1 MVTRNA
7 FFLTLQCGLW
17 TYLLLLDMP
26 FGNEQNRITMNGL
39 DLVDTFL
46 FDLEFLQWAVSLSM
60 HSETFGC
67 VNARGCPAF
76 LTNFCNEKLCH
87 ENFVKKIFCHEN
99 VSVMKTFFFTKTF
112 VMKIFCHLTFLSQYF
127 CLKNFLSWNCLSWNF
142 VLWKF
147 FCKSFFSPRFFVI
160 KFLVWKLKYFYFI

>member
-1 MVTRNA
+1 MWQTILWHLKWFLQFIGLFTGRTV

-67 VNARGCPAF
+67 VNARGWPAF

-99 VSVMKTFFFTKTF
+99 VSVMKTFFFYKNFCHENFLSLNFFVTIFLSQKFLIMKLF
-112 VMKIFCHLTFLSQYF
+112 VMKF
-127 CLKNFLSWNCLSWNF
+127 CLIKIFL
-142 VLWKF
+142 
-147 FCKSFFSPRFFVI
+147 
-160 KFLVWKLKYFYFI
+160 